1 MMNMNK
7 YIVLAASVALVSLS
21 SCSKESEPEAEPL
34 QPGYTR
40 VTVKA
45 SHEYDTSTKTSV
57 DLFNGFVCWST
68 GDMTQA
74 VYNGGSAI
82 SDAVAEEGT
91 TAKFTYSYPAGKT
104 LAYAVYPSDIGATY
118 DGSILKVTIPASQD
132 GSFAGAAIE
141 VAEFAETL
149 SLKNLAG
156 LLQLAVADDA
166 VKTIRI
172 SSNDNTPVAGTAVV
186 TFQDGLPVIGTLTG
200 TSTSITLTVD
210 GAGTYYAAILPCSL
224 EAGIYVELLDENDV
238 VVGEKISG
246 NPLTV
251 GRRQI
256 KPLGTIGTGTINKF
270 FFKPDGAGDGSSW
283 KSAGG
288 MTLMD
293 AVLSG
298 SSDATL
304 FLAQGTY
311 HMSAIDGIADRTP
324 ATSQNIRVS
333 NHIFRMYG
341 GYPASSTG
349 TSLTGRDLS
358 DLSVPTVISGDNTY
372 RILVLNGGTVQLTAD
387 GITFS
392 GSSRSSSDIGS
403 ALILANQK
411 KAFFNKC
418 VISDNVKAGTGAGG
432 AIRITQGNVSFT
444 DCEFTGNTATAD
456 GGVMAIAGGTVSLQ
470 DCRFDSNSAGGN
482 GGVLY
487 ISGGTVD
494 IKDSEFTNN
503 TAKESGKRGSV
514 IFSSGSSV
522 VRLNGCYLASN
533 QASAGGTIWSD
544 SSDGKLF
551 LNACAFYMN
560 KTATYASAI
569 GSRGICGV
577 NNCAFQQNSN
587 TSSTGASNFY
597 TVNGTSVITN
607 SSFRMGGNAAVSL
620 WAAGGT
626 TYLANSTLVNSNT
639 SDDADKAVALKSSAP
654 LISYGHSIASKF
666 YEVTADT
673 YSLQDAGDADLLN
686 YSLFQTW
693 HSTKHCIWWTKWNDN
708 GPKPVGFDFATPVR
722 VEDALDAF
730 EVATSA
736 GFKTWLQSLRINGY
750 NALQTD
756 ILGYV
761 RGAKFVW
768 PGSYENTVHPLAPTD
783 AGTLQKFTKTGT
795 IIRGN
800 VADPCLVY
808 SHGDFYLTMTGS
820 KRIAMIR
827 DSDLDHLKAANH
839 SVDDNIIY
847 DSENDP
853 NIEATLGSGA
863 TVDGTWSPEIH
874 YFTEEDC
881 PGNSGWYMVFA
892 LRRNVTTIKSVVLK
906 ASGTSR
912 PTGPWRHPVTGEI
925 GATQRF
931 LNASGGTLDQWAIGV
946 SYLRI
951 PSGRYKGI
959 YATWVDYVGR
969 GQGYGNFYQRICI
982 ARFSKPWQ
990 IASEAAVINTP
1001 TQDWE
1006 KIGADDEKAMVV
1018 EGATAV
1024 YGDHGEIYIT
1034 YCGSG
1039 YWSEYGQG
1047 QLTLKRE
1054 NGDYADPL
1062 KRESWIKYEN
1072 NPIFSSTPSGDLWGA
1087 GHVFLFKDDA
1097 GNRFITYHAYP
1108 MNGGVKGSSRN
1119 AYVEP
1124 YYIDYSETS
1133 ATAPQGVIHFGANDN
1148 GVTGPVTSTSFNYY
1162 LKK

>member
-1 MMNMNK
+1 MIDFK
-7 YIVLAASVALVSLS
+7 RIKALTAFAVAVLTV
-21 SCSKESEPEAEPL
+21 SCSKEQEPEAAVA
-34 QPGYTR
+34 QPGYTT

-45 SHEYDTSTKTSV
+45 SHESGSSTKTSI
-57 DLFNGFVCWST
+57 DLFNGYVCWDA
-68 GDMTQA
+68 GDRTKA
-74 VYNGGSAI
+74 VYNGGDAV
-82 SDAVAEEGT
+82 SDALIEGGNTAE
-91 TAKFTYSYPAGKT
+91 FSYLIPDGKT
-104 LAYAVYPSDIGATY
+104 LSYVVYPSDVEAAFDGA
-118 DGSILKVTIPASQD
+118 DFKVTVPASQD
-132 GSFAGAAIE
+132 GSFSKAAIE
-141 VAEFAETL
+141 VAEYSE
-149 SLKNLAG
+149 SLNMRNLAG
-156 LLQLAVADDA
+156 LLQLVVTDDA
-166 VKTIRI
+166 VRTIRI
-172 SSNDNTPVAGTAVV
+172 SSNDDTPVAGTAVV
-186 TFQDGLPVIGTLTG
+186 TFAAGIPSVGALTG
-200 TSTSITLTVD
+200 TSSSITLNVD
-210 GAGTYYAAILPCSL
+210 GAGTYYAAILPCNL
-224 EAGIYVELLDENDV
+224 EAGIYVELLDEGSALIGD
-238 VVGEKISG
+238 KISG

-251 GRRQI
+251 ARRQI
-256 KPLGTIGTGTINKF
+256 RGLGTFGASTLNKY
-270 FFKPDGAGDGSSW
+270 FFKPDGTGDGSSW
-283 KSAGG
+283 DSAGG

-298 SSDATL
+298 ESDATL

-311 HMSAIDGIADRTP
+311 HMSDIDGIADRTP
-324 ATSQNIRVS
+324 ATSKNIRVS
-333 NHIFRMYG
+333 NHIFKMYG
-341 GYPASSTG
+341 GYPAASSG
-349 TSLTGRDLS
+349 TSLAGRN
-358 DLSVPTVISGDNTY
+358 LSVPTVISGDATY
-372 RILVLNGGTVQLTAD
+372 RILVLNGGTVQLTVD

-392 GSSRSSSDIGS
+392 GSYRSSSDIGT

-411 KAFFNKC
+411 KAVFNKC
-418 VISDNVKAGTGAGG
+418 VISDNTKEGTGAGG
-432 AIRITQGNVSFT
+432 AIRITMGTVTFT
-444 DCEFTGNTATAD
+444 DCDFTGNTSAAD
-456 GGVMAIAGGTVSLQ
+456 AGVMAIAGGAVSLQ
-470 DCRFDSNSAGGN
+470 NCRFSGNSAAGN
-482 GGVLY
+482 GGVLN

-494 IKDSEFTNN
+494 ITGCEFTGN

-514 IFSSGSSV
+514 IFSSGSST
-522 VRLNGCYLASN
+522 VRMNRCYLATN
-533 QASAGGTIWSD
+533 QASSGGTVWLD
-544 SSDGKLF
+544 SSSGYLF
-551 LNACAFYMN
+551 LNACAFYSN
-560 KTATYASAI
+560 KTASYASAI
-569 GSRGICGV
+569 GSRGYCGV
-577 NNCAFQQNSN
+577 NNCAFQLNSN

-597 TVNGTSVITN
+597 TIDGTTVIAN
-607 SSFRMGGNAAVSL
+607 SSFRLAANAAVAL

-626 TYLANSTLVNSNT
+626 TYLANSTLVNSN
-639 SDDADKAVALKSSAP
+639 SSEDADKAVALKSSST

-666 YEVTADT
+666 YEATADT
-673 YSLQDAGDADLLN
+673 YSIQDAGDADLLD
-686 YSLFQTW
+686 YRLSQSW
-693 HSTKHCIWWTKWNDN
+693 HSSKHCIYWTHWNDS
-708 GPKPVGFDFATPVR
+708 GPKPDGFDFCTPCR

-730 EVATSA
+730 ESASSA

-761 RGAKFVW
+761 RGSKFVW
-768 PGSYENTVHPLAPTD
+768 PGSYENTAYSLAPTD
-783 AGTLQKFTKTGT
+783 AGTPQKFTKTGT

-808 SHGDFYLTMTGS
+808 SNGEFYLTMTGS
-820 KRIAMIR
+820 TRIAMIH
-827 DSDLDHLKAANH
+827 DSDLDHLKASIH
-839 SVDDNIIY
+839 DVEDNIIY
-847 DSENDP
+847 NSADDP
-853 NIEATLGSGA
+853 DIEAALGSGA

-874 YFTEEDC
+874 YFSEEDC
-881 PGNSGWYMVFA
+881 PGYSGWYMVFA

-906 ASGTSR
+906 ASGTAR
-912 PTGPWRHPVTGEI
+912 PTGPWRHPVTGTI

-931 LNASGGTLDQWAIGV
+931 LNADGTDLDRWAIGV

-969 GQGYGNFYQRICI
+969 GEGYGNYYQRICI

-990 IASEAAVINTP
+990 IASEASVINTP

-1006 KIGADDEKAMVV
+1006 RIGADDTHAMVV

-1024 YGDHGEIYIT
+1024 YGDHGEIFLT

-1062 KRESWIKYEN
+1062 KADSWIKYSG

-1108 MNGGVKGSSRN
+1108 YSNGEKGSGRN

-1133 ATAPQGVIHFGANDN
+1133 ATAPQGVIHFGAMDN
-1148 GVTGPVTSTSFNYY
+1148 GVTGPVTSTTFDYY